1 MQANPKKEFFH
12 VSGDQHSGVTSGVNL
27 NQSALCHPVVYYP
40 RMGEFLTLDVFA
52 LPGVP
57 MYVVVRCPVCLA
69 KHPYKEPPNDLT
81 IKADQKDIELDHKA
95 LPKFTGFELSDVVRG
110 LGLPNLDALRGR
122 ITIEEFGCT
131 WEEEEDL
138 KRDFGLSCCPWNV
151 TVVNNIVKD
160 VTRRR

>member
-1 MQANPKKEFFH
+1 MQTNPKKEFFH
-12 VSGDQHSGVTSGVNL
+12 VSGDRHQGVTSGVNL

-40 RMGEFLTLDVFA
+40 AMGEFLTLDVFA

-57 MYVVVRCPVCLA
+57 MYVVVRCPICQA
-69 KHPYKEPPNDLT
+69 KNPHKEPPNDLT
-81 IKADQKDIELDHKA
+81 IKADQKSIELDAKA
-95 LPKFTGFELSDVVRG
+95 IPSFPGFKTSEVVQG
-110 LGLPNLDALRGR
+110 LGLQSADSLRGR

-151 TVVNNIVKD
+151 RIANNVVKD
-160 VTRRR
+160 VVRRK